1 MSKQTDKIDEAG
13 WEYADMQRLVRYGN
27 GHLIEACFLLLQ
39 IRDASAARSWLQA
52 ASVTSAIRV
61 DPRADKVL
69 HVAFT
74 AAGLNSLEV
83 PESVINDFS
92 DEFVAGMTGDEN
104 RSRRLGDIGN
114 NNPVNWDWGNEELPH
129 VLLMLYAQADGLRA
143 WVEAIEDDSFAAAFE
158 IRKSLHTEAL
168 GPNEPFGFAD
178 GISQP
183 AIDWEG
189 QLSTNIHERDRY
201 TNKLKIGEILLGYPN
216 EYGLYTDRP
225 LLDPNAVPHAKI
237 LPLAEDNP
245 DRRDLGRNGSYL
257 VMRQLDQDVP
267 GFWQF
272 VDRES
277 GGGEFEREHLASAM
291 VGRKRDGTPLIRHSD
306 KSISGIQSG
315 DVPDNNQFVFDDD
328 PFGHR
333 CPIGAHI
340 RRANPRT
347 GDFPPGVTGLISRLV
362 RMLGFG
368 RRHPSDDL
376 IASARF
382 HRLLRRG
389 RAYGPALSPQDAV
402 KSNAPIAER
411 GLHFICIGA
420 NLLRQ
425 FEFVQEAWVMSTKF
439 AGLAGESDP
448 LLGNREPLLSGE
460 STDRFTLPQLN
471 ALTQCQNGLPQF
483 VTVRGGAY
491 FFMPG
496 LKALQFIST
505 HPGEEN
511 K

>member
-1 MSKQTDKIDEAG
+1 MSNQTDMIDDAG
-13 WEYADMQRLVRYGN
+13 YDFDDIQGLVRFGN
-27 GHLIEACFLLLQ
+27 GHLSEACFLLLQ
-39 IRDASAARSWLQA
+39 IRDVSAAREWLRTVSVSTA
-52 ASVTSAIRV
+52 AKTG
-61 DPRADKVL
+61 PRPDKAL

-74 AAGLNSLEV
+74 AAGLRALEV

-92 DEFVAGMTGDEN
+92 EEFIAGMSGDEN
-104 RSRRLGDIGN
+104 RSRRLGDTGN
-114 NNPVNWDWGNEELPH
+114 NMPVNWDWGHTDVPH
-129 VLLMLYAQADGLRA
+129 VLLLLYAQAGGLQDGVA
-143 WVEAIEDDSFAAAFE
+143 TIKGSGFADAFE
-158 IRKSLHTEAL
+158 IQKSLDTQTL

-183 AIDWEG
+183 ETDWQD
-189 QLSTNIHERDRY
+189 QLSTDLHQRDRY
-201 TNKLKIGEILLGYPN
+201 SNKLKVGEILLGYRN

-225 LLDPNAVPHAKI
+225 LLDPKVVPHAET
-237 LPLAEDNP
+237 LPVAEDDP

-257 VMRQLDQDVP
+257 VMRQLSQDVP

-272 VDRES
+272 IDQAS
-277 GGGEFEREHLASAM
+277 GGAAPERERLAAEM
-291 VGRKRDGTPLIRHSD
+291 VGRQRDGTPLTSEPARSVGNN
-306 KSISGIQSG
+306 KSG
-315 DVPDNNQFVFDDD
+315 DAPASNQFNFDGD

-340 RRANPRT
+340 RRTNPRT

-368 RRHPSDDL
+368 QRHPNDDL

-389 RAYGPALSPQDAV
+389 RAYGPAISPEDAV
-402 KSNAPIAER
+402 KKDAPTAER

-420 NLLRQ
+420 NILRQ
-425 FEFVQEAWVMSTKF
+425 FEFVQDAWITNTRF
-439 AGLAGESDP
+439 AGLNGESDP

-460 STDRFTLPQLN
+460 PTDRFTLPKKD
-471 ALTQCQNGLPQF
+471 APARCISGLPQF

-496 LKALQFIST
+496 IKALRFIAT
-505 HPGEEN
+505 QPDGKN
-511 K
+511 N